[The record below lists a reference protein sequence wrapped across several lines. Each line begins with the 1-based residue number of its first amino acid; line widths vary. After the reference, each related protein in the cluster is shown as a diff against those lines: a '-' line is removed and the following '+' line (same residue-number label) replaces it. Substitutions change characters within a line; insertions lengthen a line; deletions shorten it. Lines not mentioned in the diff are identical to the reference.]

1 MFFHY
6 FSDSSISNVNGT
18 TKRDREELDKS
29 QTQDSGITV
38 KQEIDEFEGSS
49 EGHRHLTFQ
58 AEHGEEDSDDPIESC
73 QEDSGDEMETE
84 RWARTMKNEAADL
97 IAESEFDKYM
107 PKEPEVNFSSYSGR
121 KRKMKVNFSEL
132 MFDNEGS
139 DNEMESRPKKKRKQL
154 DIDTEWD
161 EERSDDSGGGNN
173 SEHDNKD
180 SGKNA
185 TQKTKKGR
193 KLFQLSAKQK
203 VKTKG
208 KLTESS
214 VEQKAKRKSERPPWI
229 SIELE
234 DFSDKYKIE
243 THQSTQQMHR
253 KNDVTET
260 YYVCL
265 YCNVYRA
272 EKKDTF
278 TAHIEE
284 HVNKRLCCSEC
295 SYEAKSHKDRCD
307 HLLKSHNIESS
318 RRKHVC
324 HLCGVTYRTG
334 ACFYAHLNK
343 DHNQAHSFTCS
354 FCKEKFATHELRTQ
368 HRLDIHAEEVKYCKN
383 CESSMNSL
391 TDTEYQEHVKT
402 CPSSIQCD
410 VCGDLVVN
418 KRSAINRHKK
428 KHNKIRSHQ
437 CHLCPYTAASKS
449 RLNLH
454 LRTHDGKVLVH
465 IISTAN
471 CFVLCCQ
478 SLSFHCPYTILKC
491 S

>member
-1 MFFHY
+1 MDEIETGPEAGIVKM
-6 FSDSSISNVNGT
+6 DSA
-18 TKRDREELDKS
+18 
-29 QTQDSGITV
+29 
-38 KQEIDEFEGSS
+38 DETSV
-49 EGHRHLTFQ
+49 HTDN
-58 AEHGEEDSDDPIESC
+58 EDDD
-73 QEDSGDEMETE
+73 DD
-84 RWARTMKNEAADL
+84 
-97 IAESEFDKYM
+97 ESEVGEYTSTT
-107 PKEPEVNFSSYSGR
+107 KEPEINFSSYSGR
-121 KRKMKVNFSEL
+121 RRKMKANFSQL
-132 MFDNEGS
+132 KLDNEGS
-139 DNEMESRPKKKRKQL
+139 DNETETTSRKKRKTFEK
-154 DIDTEWD
+154 DTEWD
-161 EERSDDSGGGNN
+161 PDRSDDSGAN
-173 SEHDNKD
+173 SENVDKD
-180 SGKNA
+180 SGKKAALSKVKQNP
-185 TQKTKKGR
+185 KRESKWS
-193 KLFQLSAKQK
+193 QLSAEQK
-203 VKTKG
+203 AKTKG
-208 KLTESS
+208 KLTRSNI
-214 VEQKAKRKSERPPWI
+214 EQKTKRKSERPPWI
-229 SIELE
+229 SINLE

-260 YYVCL
+260 YYLCL

-295 SYEAKSHKDRCD
+295 SYEATSHKDRRV

-318 RRKHVC
+318 RQYIC
-324 HLCGVTYRTG
+324 YFCGLTYKTR

-343 DHNQAHSFTCS
+343 DHNQAYNFTCS

-368 HRLDIHAEEVKYCKN
+368 HRLNIHAEEVKYCKN

-471 CFVLCCQ
+471 CSILCCQ
-478 SLSFHCPYTILKC
+478 SLSFHCPYTILKSLLLSQYQSMSIQLGSQCTC
-491 S
+491 SSY